1 MNDSILVNY
10 YEIDNENYLIV
21 NEIDY
26 NNNHYVYLI
35 NENDK
40 DDIMVRRRYNDLLEP
55 LDSEEELLN
64 VMKLLIK

>member
-10 YEIDNENYLIV
+10 YDIDNKNYLIV
-21 NEIDY
+21 NEADY

-40 DDIMVRRRYNDLLEP
+40 DDIMVRRRVNDLLEP

>member
-10 YEIDNENYLIV
+10 YEIDNKNYLIV
-21 NEIDY
+21 NEIYY
-26 NNNHYVYLI
+26 NNNYYVYLI

-40 DDIMVRRRYNDLLEP
+40 DDIMVRRRVNDLLEP